1 MKCRIRLFS
10 ALLGIALLLFAGN
23 AFAVVQGACVN
34 CHTMHNSQNG
44 AAVIGSGPVEAL
56 LNKASCA
63 ACHTGT
69 NTGLDVSSIMNGTG
83 IPYVTDSAAPTYGTN
98 TLAGGSFYW
107 VGTGT
112 ADTKGHNVVGIT
124 DADSVNTLNAGLT
137 PPGWDA
143 TNYVANGT
151 INEGGATWANQLTCA
166 GTFGCHGEHGG
177 TVASPVTEFDAVGG
191 AHHADDSII
200 DGSTVAKSYR
210 FLYGILGK
218 EDIDWEYTN
227 GAADH
232 NQYMG
237 SSDTR
242 TSNTISYLCAE
253 CHGKF
258 HTAGSSNGENGVNPW
273 LRHPTDL
280 DMNTLAAGT
289 EYKSYG
295 GAGNPYVVQ
304 APVASTDV
312 SAVKSAVLVG
322 AGDAIVT
329 CISCHR
335 AHGSPYDDL
344 LRWDYAG
351 MVAGGA
357 SGDPGTGCFHCHTTK
372 DD

>member
-1 MKCRIRLFS
+1 MKCRTGLCL
-10 ALLGIALLLFAGN
+10 ALLGIALAVFAGN

-34 CHTMHNSQNG
+34 CHTMHNSQDG

-69 NTGLDVSSIMNGTG
+69 NDGLDGNNIMNGTG
-83 IPYVTDSAAPTYGTN
+83 IPYVTDTGEPTYGTN

-107 VGTGT
+107 VGTGS
-112 ADTKGHNVVGIT
+112 ADTKGHNVVGVT
-124 DADSVNTLNAGLT
+124 DQDSVSALGYT
-137 PPGWDA
+137 PPGWDEA
-143 TNYVANGT
+143 NYVANGQ
-151 INEGGATWANQLTCA
+151 INEGGATWNNQLTCA

-177 TVASPVTEFDAVGG
+177 TVSSPVTEFDAVGG
-191 AHHADDSII
+191 AHHADDSTI

-210 FLYGILGK
+210 FLFGIEGK
-218 EDIDWEYTN
+218 EDVDWEYTN
-227 GAADH
+227 ADNDH

-237 SSDTR
+237 SSDTKA
-242 TSNTISYLCAE
+242 SNTISYLCAE

-258 HTAGSSNGENGVNPW
+258 HTAGNSNGENGVNPW

-280 DMNTLAAGT
+280 DMNTLDAGT

-295 GAGNPYVVQ
+295 GATNAYVVQ

-312 SAVKSAVLVG
+312 SAVKATVLQT

-329 CISCHR
+329 CLSCHR
-335 AHGSPYDDL
+335 AHGSPNDDL
-344 LRWDYAG
+344 LRWDYAD
-351 MVAGGA
+351 MVAGGG
-357 SGDPGTGCFHCHTTK
+357 SGAPGTGCFHCHTTK

>member
-1 MKCRIRLFS
+1 MRCRAKLFS
-10 ALLGIALLLFAGN
+10 AVLGMALMLFAVGSV
-23 AFAVVQGACVN
+23 FASVNGACVN
-34 CHTMHNSQNG
+34 CHTMHNSQDG

-69 NTGLDVSSIMNGTG
+69 NTGLDAGVMNGTG
-83 IPYVTDSAAPTYGTN
+83 IPYVTDSGAPTYGTN

-107 VGTGT
+107 VGTGS
-112 ADTKGHNVVGIT
+112 ADTTGHNVVGIT
-124 DADSVNTLNAGLT
+124 DVDSPLSYT
-137 PPGWDA
+137 PPGWDEDD
-143 TNYVANGT
+143 YVANGQ
-151 INEGGATWANQLTCA
+151 IHEGAATWTNQLTCA
-166 GTFGCHGEHGG
+166 GTFGCHGTHGG
-177 TVASPVTEFDAVGG
+177 TVAAPVTEFDAVGG
-191 AHHADDSII
+191 AHHADDSTIN
-200 DGSTVAKSYR
+200 GTTVAQSYR

-218 EDIDWEYTN
+218 EDVDWEYTN
-227 GAADH
+227 AANDH

-237 SSDTR
+237 SSDSK
-242 TSNTISYLCAE
+242 TSSTISYLCAE
-253 CHGKF
+253 CHGQF
-258 HTAGSSNGENGVNPW
+258 HTAGNSNGENGTNPW

-280 DMNTLAAGT
+280 DMYTLGAGT

-295 GAGNPYVVQ
+295 GGTNAYVVQ

-312 SAVKSAVLVG
+312 SAVKATVLQG

-329 CISCHR
+329 CLSCHR

-351 MVAGGA
+351 MIAGTT
-357 SGDPGTGCFHCHTTK
+357 GDVGTGCFHCHTTK